1 MNNKLFKVVVVVVA
15 MVSIMGCATNF
26 TERSSTLDGEIT
38 AFGSVVLD
46 NVVKLSDLDNL
57 GLVEVQRTVRYTLQ
71 NNGDYTIEMDGYSF
85 SYTRSSNQS
94 VEQGTRVIGLLN
106 YSSFGGFEA
115 EAASG
120 GFLSGVFGGRSSS
133 APAATNQVP
142 RAVQTTPRQF
152 AIDAVN
158 FDLLTRA
165 AELGGMALLLP
176 EYSWAIEEETTGR
189 DNAGFLFIAPSR
201 VYETR
206 TTVYTL
212 TGRATVVSF

>member
-1 MNNKLFKVVVVVVA
+1 MKTKLFKVVVVVVA
-15 MVSIMGCATNF
+15 LVSTMACATNF
-26 TERSSTLDGEIT
+26 TERTSTVDGEIT

-46 NVVKLSDLDNL
+46 NVVNISDLENL
-57 GLVEVQRTVRYTLQ
+57 GLVEVQRTVTYTLQ
-71 NNGDYTIEMDGYSF
+71 SNGDYTIEMDGYTF
-85 SYTRSSNQS
+85 NYTRNTNES
-94 VEQGTRVIGLLN
+94 VEQGTRVVGLLN
-106 YSSFGGFEA
+106 YSSFSGFDVE
-115 EAASG
+115 EGSG
-120 GFLSGVFGGRSSS
+120 GFLSGIFGGGSS
-133 APAATNQVP
+133 APSATTEVARAA
-142 RAVQTTPRQF
+142 QTSPRQF

-158 FDLLTRA
+158 FDLLNRA

-201 VYETR
+201 VYDTR

>member
-1 MNNKLFKVVVVVVA
+1 MKTKLFKLAVIVVA
-15 MVSIMGCATNF
+15 LVSTMACATNF

-85 SYTRSSNQS
+85 SYTRSNNQS

-120 GFLSGVFGGRSSS
+120 GFLSGVFGGRSS
-133 APAATNQVP
+133 APAPTTQVP
-142 RAVQTTPRQF
+142 RAALTTPRQF

-201 VYETR
+201 VYDTR